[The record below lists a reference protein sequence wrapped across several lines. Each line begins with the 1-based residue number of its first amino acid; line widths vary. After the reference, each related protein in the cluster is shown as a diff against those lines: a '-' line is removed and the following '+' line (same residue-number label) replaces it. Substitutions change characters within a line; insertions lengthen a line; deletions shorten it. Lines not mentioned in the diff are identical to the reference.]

1 MSDRTLVAGIGNVFL
16 GDDGFGV
23 EVVSRLA
30 GRGVPDGVRVVD
42 YGIRG
47 MHLAYD
53 LASGYETAILVDAAP
68 RGEEPGTVYVIE
80 PDLSGP
86 VAAEAPAVTGDSSAA
101 GAASATPDVASAP
114 GPAAPAGTDDAA
126 GVDAALAASPFFDA
140 HGMQPDV
147 VFGMLDMLD
156 GGRPGRILVVGCE
169 PASVDYGMGLSEAV
183 AAAVD
188 EAVRIVLDLVAA
200 AGGQQTDGQ
209 NPGSQHDGS
218 QPGHEAVTG
227 TSKGG
232 AGHLLAE
239 GSEHV
244 PRNSR

>member
-1 MSDRTLVAGIGNVFL
+1 MSDGTLVAGIGNVFL

-30 GRGVPDGVRVVD
+30 GLGVPDGVRVVD

-80 PDLSGP
+80 PDLSSP
-86 VAAEAPAVTGDSSAA
+86 VAAETPAVTKQSSAS
-101 GAASATPDVASAP
+101 GS
-114 GPAAPAGTDDAA
+114 PAAPQATSAPDPAAEPGPGAA

-147 VFGMLDMLD
+147 VFGMLGMLD
-156 GGRPGRILVVGCE
+156 GGQPGRILVVGCE
-169 PASVDYGMGLSEAV
+169 PASVDYGMGLSEPV

-200 AGGQQTDGQ
+200 GGGQHPSGQQADGQ
-209 NPGSQHDGS
+209 H
-218 QPGHEAVTG
+218 GHEAVTG

-244 PRNSR
+244 PRHSR

>member
-1 MSDRTLVAGIGNVFL
+1 MSGGTLVAGIGNVFL
-16 GDDGFGV
+16 SDDGFGV

-30 GRGVPDGVRVVD
+30 GRGVPDGVRVID

-68 RGEEPGTVYVIE
+68 RGEAPGTVCVIE
-80 PDLSGP
+80 PDLSSPP
-86 VAAEAPAVTGDSSAA
+86 VAEASPAPE
-101 GAASATPDVASAP
+101 ATPAPDAPHGPP
-114 GPAAPAGTDDAA
+114 GPAAAHGADADAA
-126 GVDAALAASPFFDA
+126 EAELAASPFFDA

-169 PASVDYGMGLSEAV
+169 PASVDYGMGLSEPV

-200 AGGQQTDGQ
+200 TDGQ
-209 NPGSQHDGS
+209 HPAGARGQRQHGS
-218 QPGHEAVTG
+218 EAVTG
-227 TSKGG
+227 TREGG

-244 PRNSR
+244 PRHSR